1 MRNFLHFNALGCV
14 LIIFIVSCQSK
25 IIPVSPKV
33 KPEMPAL
40 PSLFSQLEARQLSI
54 RDVKSFLSTTVSGKY
69 LDHSLRQA
77 LLVRGDEAIRVDTY
91 SPFRQ
96 VLGVLI
102 CDGGKTLLYYPG
114 SNQVVYEEKA
124 WDIMRRVI
132 GTSVDFREYISVFSG
147 GIPRLSHL
155 QAKAAEWNLD
165 QTVYKV
171 ETIDQETGEQ
181 VDIDIDAYTMLPRS
195 MSLTRGVREVYR
207 VYWGDYRNVDQWNFA
222 HKITI
227 EYAGGNDAIVMEYLD
242 PVINQGIDPS
252 TFQLASELL
261 NK

>member
-1 MRNFLHFNALGCV
+1 MFKSITLIFVLTSFL
-14 LIIFIVSCQSK
+14 VSCQPK
-25 IIPVSPKV
+25 VIPVLPKV

-54 RDVKSFLSTTVSGKY
+54 RDVKSFLSTKVSGKY
-69 LDHSLRQA
+69 FNLSLRQA

-102 CDGGKTLLYYPG
+102 YKNGKTLLYDPG
-114 SNQVVYEEKA
+114 SNQVVYEEKV
-124 WDIMRRVI
+124 WDIMRRVMGANI
-132 GTSVDFREYISVFSG
+132 DFREYISVFSG

-155 QAKAAEWNLD
+155 QAKAADWNLD

-195 MSLTRGVREVYR
+195 MSLTRGIKETYR

-227 EYAGGNDAIVMEYLD
+227 EYAGRNDTIVMEYLD

-252 TFQLASELL
+252 AFQLAPELL
-261 NK
+261 NR